1 MTQDKKQ
8 KAIETLTRYVNSA
21 SDTQL
26 DELLKII
33 ETVEATPAEQWHKLY
48 TLNRYKQAKK
58 ALELYQA
65 TPENTAT
72 PANIKRCKAF
82 AKAVEQAITANRS
95 EYSAVLFMRYI
106 VGLTVKETAYKM
118 GVTERTIHNRTNK
131 AIAGLDLKKAQEIEF

>member
-26 DELLKII
+26 DELLKLI
-33 ETVEATPAEQWHKLY
+33 ETVESTPAEQWSKLY
-48 TLNRYKQAKK
+48 TLNRYKKAKK

-65 TPENTAT
+65 TPENV
-72 PANIKRCKAF
+72 PANIKQCEAF
-82 AKAVEQAITANRS
+82 TKAVEKAITANRS
-95 EYSAVLFMRYI
+95 EYSVVLFIRYI
-106 VGLTVKETAYKM
+106 NGLTVKETAYKM

-131 AIAGLDLKKAQEIEF
+131 AIASLDLKKAQEIKF

>member
-26 DELLKII
+26 DELLKLI
-33 ETVEATPAEQWHKLY
+33 ETVESTPAEQWGKLY

-65 TPENTAT
+65 TPENV
-72 PANIKRCKAF
+72 PANIKQCEAF
-82 AKAVEQAITANRS
+82 TKAVEQAITANRS
-95 EYSAVLFMRYI
+95 EYSAVLFVRYI
-106 VGLTVKETAYKM
+106 NGLTVKETAYKM

-131 AIAGLDLKKAQEIEF
+131 AIASLDLKQAQEIVF